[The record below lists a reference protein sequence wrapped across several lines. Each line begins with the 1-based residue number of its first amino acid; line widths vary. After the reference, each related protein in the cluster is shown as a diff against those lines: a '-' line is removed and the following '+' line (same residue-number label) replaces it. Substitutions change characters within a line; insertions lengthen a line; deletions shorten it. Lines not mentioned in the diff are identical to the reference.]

1 MNSVKLSI
9 ITVNLNNLE
18 GLKRTY
24 ESVVCQ
30 TFTDYEWL
38 VIDGG
43 STDGS
48 REFIEQH
55 QDKFAYWCSEPDKG
69 IYNAMNKGI
78 VRAKGEYLNFMN
90 SGDCFACEETLLGVF
105 GKLRTADILYGYIT
119 EENINGRCN
128 PARLMKKDVYWYE
141 LYYYTFP
148 HQGTFINRK
157 MFSIVGLY
165 DEDCKIVADWKWF
178 IKAILQYKATYEF
191 IPYKIAVIQLGGISD
206 SPNCDLERQQQRK
219 EIFPNYITDDDVFT
233 LMKFSIIQ
241 SSQLTRLLFRLVMVI
256 AMRITTIRKQYIT
269 RRLSAYWND

>member
-30 TFTDYEWL
+30 IFTDYEWI

-90 SGDCFACEETLLGVF
+90 SGDCFACEETLAGVF
-105 GKLRTADILYGYIT
+105 GRERTADILYGYVAVDDVSILT
-119 EENINGRCN
+119 E
-128 PARLMKKDVYWYE
+128 ASRLMKQNIYWFD
-141 LYYYTFP
+141 LIVHTFP
-148 HQGTFINRK
+148 HQGTFIKRAT
-157 MFSIVGLY
+157 FSIVGLY
-165 DEDCKIVADWKWF
+165 DERCKIVADWKWF
-178 IKAILQYKATYEF
+178 VLAILKNKVSYQF
-191 IPYKIAVIQLGGISD
+191 ISNKIAVIQSGGISD
-206 SPNCDLERQQQRK
+206 SADCSIERQEKRK
-219 EIFPNYITDDDVFT
+219 GLFPDYITDEDILNLTV
-233 LMKFSIIQ
+233 MSIIQ
-241 SSQLTRLLFRLVMVI
+241 SSRLTRFLFKIVKII
-256 AMRITTIRKQYIT
+256 AFQIHFIRKKQAI
-269 RRLSAYWND
+269 RQISLR

>member
-18 GLKRTY
+18 GLKKTY

-78 VRAKGEYLNFMN
+78 IRAKGEYLNFMN
-90 SGDCFACEETLLGVF
+90 SGDSFVCEDTLEGVF
-105 GKLRTADILYGYIT
+105 GKERDKDILFGYVM
-119 EENINGRCN
+119 EGEANGVCCEKW
-128 PARLMKKDVYWYE
+128 LMKKTINWYDFFSHS
-141 LYYYTFP
+141 LP
-148 HQGTFINRK
+148 HQGTFIK
-157 MFSIVGLY
+157 SILFSEIGLY
-165 DEDCKIVADWKWF
+165 DENCRIVSDWKWF
-178 IKAILQYKATYEF
+178 VEALFNFDVSYEF
-191 IPYKIAVIQLGGISD
+191 IPNKIAVFQKGGLSYSTD
-206 SPNCDLERQQQRK
+206 CLSERARQRK
-219 EIFPNYITDDDVFT
+219 MLFPKYIRETDIQNLT
-233 LMKFSIIQ
+233 KMSSIQ
-241 SSQLTRLLFRLVMVI
+241 SSKLAMFFFKLASTIAWRTERLKHRYK
-256 AMRITTIRKQYIT
+256 R
-269 RRLSAYWND
+269 

>member
-1 MNSVKLSI
+1 MVIFFHSSHNIWQNNHPIISRNQYPIMKLSI

-90 SGDCFACEETLLGVF
+90 SGDCFASEETLTGVF
-105 GKLRTADILYGYIT
+105 DKERKADILYGYVT
-119 EENINGRCN
+119 NRVINGEFHHSS
-128 PARLMKKDVYWYE
+128 LMKQVVCWYDLF
-141 LYYYTFP
+141 LYTIP
-148 HQGTFINRK
+148 HQGAFIRK
-157 MFSIVGLY
+157 TMFTIVGLY
-165 DEDCKIVADWKWF
+165 EEKCKIVADWKWF
-178 IKAILQYKATYEF
+178 VVAILIHKASYEF
-191 IPYKIAVIQLGGISD
+191 IPYKIAVMQEVGIS
-206 SPNCDLERQQQRK
+206 STTASLLERQQQMK
-219 EIFPNYITDDDVFT
+219 GIFPSYISEDDAHNLT
-233 LMKFSIIQ
+233 ILSIIQ
-241 SSQLTRLLFRLVMVI
+241 STKFTRFLFKIVR
-256 AMRITTIRKQYIT
+256 
-269 RRLSAYWND
+269 